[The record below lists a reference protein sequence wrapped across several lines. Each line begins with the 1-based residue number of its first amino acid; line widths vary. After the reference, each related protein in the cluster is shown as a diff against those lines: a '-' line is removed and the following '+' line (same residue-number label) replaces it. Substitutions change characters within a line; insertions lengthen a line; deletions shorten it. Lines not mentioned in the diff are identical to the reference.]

1 MILWFYGIGVIA
13 GGMLLPGML
22 KLLGQRIG
30 LMACLAG
37 LMFNFGLFH
46 SDFFSSLAAVHISLL
61 RVWQYSTGNVLF
73 AQSPLLALA
82 MTFTGIVAVICG
94 VRALAISNQIW
105 GKVFMVLSAVWT
117 FFCSTRS

>member
-46 SDFFSSLAAVHISLL
+46 SDFFRL
-61 RVWQYSTGNVLF
+61 WQRFIFRCFEFGNTRQAMFYSRNPLC
-73 AQSPLLALA
+73 SP
-82 MTFTGIVAVICG
+82 
-94 VRALAISNQIW
+94 
-105 GKVFMVLSAVWT
+105 
-117 FFCSTRS
+117 